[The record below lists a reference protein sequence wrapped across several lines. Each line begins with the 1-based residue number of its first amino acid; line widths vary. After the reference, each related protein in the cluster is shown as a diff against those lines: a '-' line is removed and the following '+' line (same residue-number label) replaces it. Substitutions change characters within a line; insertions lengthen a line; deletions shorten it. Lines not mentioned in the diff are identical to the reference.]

1 MSCGG
6 SSEKDISVVF
16 EKLFVTSSDQT
27 SSQTKNDSE
36 YPPPVQSQILPG
48 IQKIRKS
55 IPITKNHRSS
65 ISASSF
71 DESFQKLDLKIY
83 ELNKSVSSELPL
95 LNKKMNSFSKY
106 FNKLVKSKP
115 TKST

>member
-1 MSCGG
+1 MACGG

-36 YPPPVQSQILPG
+36 YPPPVQSQILSG
-48 IQKIRKS
+48 IQKIRS
-55 IPITKNHRSS
+55 FPITKNHRSS

-71 DESFQKLDLKIY
+71 DESFHKLDLKIY

-95 LNKKMNSFSKY
+95 LNKKINFFSKY